1 MKKSR
6 KHFEPA
12 EKLSILREHLLN
24 GIAVSE
30 VCSKRGIK
38 PSIFYRWQKQLF
50 ENGTAV
56 FTQKR
61 VGITERKLNHQIDL
75 LDKKIKRKDEVI
87 AEIMEEHIALKKEL
101 GET

>member
-6 KHFEPA
+6 KQFEPA
-12 EKLSILREHLLN
+12 EKMSILREHLLD
-24 GIAVSE
+24 GVAVSE
-30 VCSKRGIK
+30 VCAKRELQ

-50 ENGTAV
+50 ENGTAA

-61 VGITERKLNHQIDL
+61 SGMAEKKFTHQIEL
-75 LDKKIKRKDEVI
+75 LDKKLRRKDEVI
-87 AEIMEEHIALKKEL
+87 AEIMEEHIALKKAH